1 MHGEAAAQILPQT
14 GVFTGVIANAGN
26 NAGQGQVPLKHLAGL
41 ALLAFSYA
49 GHEGAHIQIK
59 RTGHPA
65 TGRTFL
71 CAVRLY
77 FVQTLLI
84 HHGDCSRWLGA
95 DWRCGKGR
103 AARIAAENTNR
114 AFRDTP
120 ESPAAKTLHTVAAL
134 MAWRAVNQTKK
145 HGAGIWGEP
154 LFNQDSPQC
163 LQMVTAI
170 LRYLGMAANTF
181 SGRAGKWRTRAPQA
195 L

>member
-26 NAGQGQVPLKHLAGL
+26 NAGQGQVPLKHLADL

-95 DWRCGKGR
+95 DCA
-103 AARIAAENTNR
+103 AARGGRRGLPPKIQTGLSEIPPKAPLQKHC
-114 AFRDTP
+114 TP
-120 ESPAAKTLHTVAAL
+120 
-134 MAWRAVNQTKK
+134 
-145 HGAGIWGEP
+145 
-154 LFNQDSPQC
+154 
-163 LQMVTAI
+163 
-170 LRYLGMAANTF
+170 
-181 SGRAGKWRTRAPQA
+181 
-195 L
+195 